1 MGLDELAPF
10 KPEEKIIEYMI
21 APKGEGQK
29 LTQMTCAAFAEETAS
44 ESPAPGGGS
53 ISAYMGALAAALGTM
68 VSNLSAHKAG
78 WDERWKEF
86 SDQADRGQELLSRLL
101 YLVDE
106 DTESFNRIMDALKLP
121 KSTPEEKEAR
131 KQALEA
137 ATLYATQVPLQTM
150 EAAVATFP
158 LLESMARTGNP
169 ASVSDAGVGALA
181 ARSAVLGAQLN
192 VRINAAG
199 LSDRAEAERLIAK
212 AAEIAET
219 AIKSEA
225 EVLKIVN
232 QVLSEK

>member
-1 MGLDELAPF
+1 
-10 KPEEKIIEYMI
+10 
-21 APKGEGQK
+21 
-29 LTQMTCAAFAEETAS
+29 
-44 ESPAPGGGS
+44 
-53 ISAYMGALAAALGTM
+53 
-68 VSNLSAHKAG
+68 
-78 WDERWKEF
+78 
-86 SDQADRGQELLSRLL
+86 
-101 YLVDE
+101 
-106 DTESFNRIMDALKLP
+106 MDALKLP

>member
-1 MGLDELAPF
+1 
-10 KPEEKIIEYMI
+10 
-21 APKGEGQK
+21 
-29 LTQMTCAAFAEETAS
+29 
-44 ESPAPGGGS
+44 
-53 ISAYMGALAAALGTM
+53 
-68 VSNLSAHKAG
+68 
-78 WDERWKEF
+78 
-86 SDQADRGQELLSRLL
+86 
-101 YLVDE
+101 
-106 DTESFNRIMDALKLP
+106 MDALKLP

-158 LLESMARTGNP
+158 LLETMERT
-169 ASVSDAGVGALA
+169 
-181 ARSAVLGAQLN
+181 QFN